1 MAMMTILLL
10 YMITEIMIKY
20 QEQDRQWEQS
30 EIVMNMHITIM
41 NNANTSENTQAAE
54 SRLRDTDM
62 AEEMME
68 YSKNNILEQAG
79 ISMLMQANQNFR
91 GILGSLQ

>member
-1 MAMMTILLL
+1 
-10 YMITEIMIKY
+10 
-20 QEQDRQWEQS
+20 
-30 EIVMNMHITIM
+30 M

-91 GILGSLQ
+91 GILGSLQWWWEALERWDNWIYDGTLMAICLS